1 MVGSAAAA
9 TGDEEAG
16 AAGGDPQPSTRSL
29 RGLDA
34 INVLMADVRDGVG
47 PYLAVFLKGGEHWD
61 SGAIGIAMAASSIAA
76 AIFQVP
82 AGLLVDA
89 TRWKRLLIAVSGLMI
104 GAGCL
109 LIVLFPKFLAVI
121 AAQAMLGAASAII
134 PPAIAAVSL
143 GLVGRRLLDARV
155 SRNESFNHGGNLIA
169 AVLAGA
175 LGTWFGYHWIFYL
188 VCAFAA
194 SSAAVVTL
202 INPKEIDHERARG
215 GEDPANKC
223 DPVAVRDLLKRR
235 DLLIF
240 LASVV
245 LFHFG
250 NAAMLPMAGQVLAQA
265 HPGSDTIALS
275 ACIIAAQFVMV
286 GVAWAVGRAS
296 ARGVGRKAIF
306 LVALAVLPVRG
317 VLFTLTDSP
326 YGVVGIQLLDGVAA
340 GIFGVISVLI
350 ASDLTRGTGRFN
362 FAQGLMAL
370 SVGIGATLSNATAGY
385 VVQWFGFTT
394 GFLYLAVIA
403 CAGLAFFA
411 LLMPETGNGRA
422 GRPDGSQ
429 AGSGQAGDGQAG
441 DGQARRDEAGSKAAA
456 A

>member
-1 MVGSAAAA
+1 MVGTA
-9 TGDEEAG
+9 TAPAGDGQADG
-16 AAGGDPQPSTRSL
+16 FAGDPNPSARSL

-34 INVLMADVRDGVG
+34 INLLMADVRDGVG
-47 PYLAVFLKGGEHWD
+47 PYLAVFLKGGEQWD

-76 AIFQVP
+76 AVFQVP
-82 AGLLVDA
+82 AGLLVDG
-89 TRWKRLLIAVSGLMI
+89 TRAKRLLIAGSGLMI
-104 GAGCL
+104 GLGCL
-109 LIVLFPKFLAVI
+109 LIAAYPRFLAVI

-143 GLVGRRLLDARV
+143 GLVGRRLLDARI
-155 SRNESFNHGGNLIA
+155 SRNESFNHAGNLIA

-175 LGTWFGYHWIFYL
+175 LGTYLGYHWIFYL
-188 VCAFAA
+188 VCAFAV
-194 SSAAVVTL
+194 SSALIVTF
-202 INPKEIDHERARG
+202 INPAEIDHERARG

-223 DPVAVRDLLKRR
+223 EPVAVRDLLKRR
-235 DLLIF
+235 DLRVF

-265 HPGSDTIALS
+265 HPGSDTAALS

-286 GVAWAVGRAS
+286 GVAWLVGQAS
-296 ARGVGRKAIF
+296 ARGIGRKTIF

-317 VLFTLTDSP
+317 LLFTLTSSP
-326 YGVVGIQLLDGVAA
+326 YGVVAIQLLDGVAA

-370 SVGIGATLSNATAGY
+370 SVGVGATLSNATAGF
-385 VVQWFGFTT
+385 VVQWFGFTV
-394 GFLYLAVIA
+394 GFLYLTAIA

-411 LLMPETGNGRA
+411 LLMPETGTGRI
-422 GRPDGSQ
+422 
-429 AGSGQAGDGQAG
+429 GQ
-441 DGQARRDEAGSKAAA
+441 AAA
-456 A
+456 ALAAA

>member
-1 MVGSAAAA
+1 MVSSAAAA
-9 TGDEEAG
+9 TGDEGAG
-16 AAGGDPQPSTRSL
+16 APGGDGQPSTRSL

-61 SGAIGIAMAASSIAA
+61 SGAIGVAMAASSIAGA
-76 AIFQVP
+76 VFQVP
-82 AGLLVDA
+82 AGLLVDG

-109 LIVLFPKFLAVI
+109 LIVFFPKFLAVI

-143 GLVGRRLLDARV
+143 GLVGRRLLDARI
-155 SRNESFNHGGNLIA
+155 SRNESFNHAGNLLA

-175 LGTWFGYHWIFYL
+175 LGTWLGYSWIFYL
-188 VCAFAA
+188 VCAFAV

-202 INPKEIDHERARG
+202 INPAEIDHERARG
-215 GEDPANKC
+215 GEDASAKGE
-223 DPVAVRDLLKRR
+223 PVPVRDLLRRR
-235 DLLIF
+235 DLRVF
-240 LASVV
+240 LASVA

-250 NAAMLPMAGQVLAQA
+250 NAAMLPMAGQVLAEA
-265 HPGSDTIALS
+265 HPGSDAAALS

-317 VLFTLTDSP
+317 VLFTLTSSP

-385 VVQWFGFTT
+385 VVQWFGFTA
-394 GFLYLAVIA
+394 GFLYLAAIA

-411 LLMPETGNGRA
+411 LLMPETG
-422 GRPDGSQ
+422 
-429 AGSGQAGDGQAG
+429 SGQAGRPGGGQAGSSRAG
-441 DGQARRDEAGSKAAA
+441 DGQARRDEAGGKAAA

>member
-1 MVGSAAAA
+1 MTDNQRPRPAPERMTADAAPPSA
-9 TGDEEAG
+9 
-16 AAGGDPQPSTRSL
+16 RSL
-29 RGLDA
+29 RGLDG

-76 AIFQVP
+76 AAFQVP
-82 AGLLVDA
+82 AGLLVDG
-89 TRWKRLLIAVSGLMI
+89 TRAKRLLIAASGLLV

-109 LIVLFPKFLAVI
+109 LIVVFPRFFAVI
-121 AAQAMLGAASAII
+121 AAQAMLGAASAVI

-155 SRNESFNHGGNLIA
+155 SRNESFNHAGNLLA

-175 LGTWFGYHWIFYL
+175 LGTYLGYSWIFYL
-188 VCAFAA
+188 VCAFAL
-194 SSAAVVTL
+194 SSAAAVTL
-202 INPKEIDHERARG
+202 VNPAEIDHERARG
-215 GEDPANKC
+215 GEDPAHQRE
-223 DPVAVRDLLKRR
+223 PAPIRALLRRR
-235 DLLIF
+235 DLRVF

-265 HPGSDTIALS
+265 HPGSDAIALS

-296 ARGVGRKAIF
+296 ARGVGRKTIF
-306 LVALAVLPVRG
+306 LVAMAVLPLRG

-326 YGVVGIQLLDGVAA
+326 YAVVGIQLLDGVAA

-350 ASDLTRGTGRFN
+350 ASDLMRGTGRFN

-370 SVGIGATLSNATAGY
+370 SVGIGAALSNATAGY
-385 VVQWFGFTT
+385 VVQWFGFTA
-394 GFLYLAVIA
+394 GFLYLAAIA
-403 CAGLAFFA
+403 AGGLAFFA
-411 LLMPETGNGRA
+411 AFMPETR
-422 GRPDGSQ
+422 
-429 AGSGQAGDGQAG
+429 
-441 DGQARRDEAGSKAAA
+441 EAGASAAPA
-456 A
+456 LA